1 MQHVWARQTIGRLLS
16 GSGLGTTAVVMAQ
29 AAELHERVGD
39 PIATTLW
46 DLALAQPPEQAA
58 LYTGPLNQQAVPGD
72 ATGLMAQL
80 APIVI
85 ANPSDTG
92 LNISLLALLADL
104 WPHVSSDERPLLR
117 VRFLNSLM
125 ERAGEVG
132 NRGGIPRDAVVT
144 SAELKVWNRYM
155 PTATGEAALADL
167 PKLLSA
173 PTAQEAYHLLADH
186 LIGGLDGGT
195 LARILGSLTV
205 QIVDQRHDAE
215 GLLLFPLA
223 GASAAERLAAICPA
237 ESYTTLLSQL
247 AHHIW
252 WCVNRAALPRRTGDD
267 IPSDDLA
274 TSILTG
280 NAAGARKRAR
290 SLSLDEAGWWSTLA
304 PAITGIATRGQ
315 AHWQRAVIA
324 TWTLSVRSGNRV
336 VAPDDASAIAAILA
350 DSH

>member
-1 MQHVWARQTIGRLLS
+1 
-16 GSGLGTTAVVMAQ
+16 MAQ
-29 AAELHERVGD
+29 AAELHERVGA
-39 PIATTLW
+39 PIASTLW

-58 LYTGPLNQQAVPGD
+58 LYTGPLNQQAVPSD

-125 ERAGEVG
+125 ERASEVG
-132 NRGGIPRDAVVT
+132 NRGGIPREAVVT

-252 WCVNRAALPRRTGDD
+252 WCVNRADLPRRIGDD
-267 IPSDDLA
+267 QPTQDLA
-274 TSILTG
+274 EAILAG
-280 NAAGARKRAR
+280 NAVSARKHAR
-290 SLSLDEAGWWSTLA
+290 SLNLDEVGWWSTLA
-304 PAITGIATRGQ
+304 PAISGIATRGQ
-315 AHWQRAVIA
+315 AHWRRAVIA
-324 TWTLSVRSGNRV
+324 TWTLSVRSRNRV
-336 VAPDDASAIAAILA
+336 VAPDDVSAIAAILA
-350 DSH
+350 DSQ